1 MTAEQKDF
9 IEQLYLELYDRL
21 RIYACTALENEALA
35 EEAVQET
42 FRTACMKPEELY
54 QSPNPR
60 GWLYQTLK
68 NTIRN
73 TQKTRA
79 NAKRFLTDFTATRGC
94 DIACSEDR
102 IRLETIYGELSCSE
116 EFRLLKEFAVD
127 GMSHLEMATKRGI
140 SVEACK
146 KRVQRAKE
154 FLRKKI

>member
-1 MTAEQKDF
+1 MTVEQKDF
-9 IEQLYLELYDRL
+9 IELLYLELYERL

-42 FRTACMKPEELY
+42 FRTACMKPEALWT
-54 QSPNPR
+54 SPNPH

-73 TQKTRA
+73 IRKTRA
-79 NAKRFLTDFTATRGC
+79 NAQRLLVEYTAMHGGEV
-94 DIACSEDR
+94 AYSEDQV
-102 IRLETIYGELSCSE
+102 RLEMIYGELSCSE

-127 GMSHLEMATKRGI
+127 GRSHLEMAEKRGI

>member
-1 MTAEQKDF
+1 MTVDQKDF
-9 IEQLYLELYDRL
+9 IEQLYLELYERL

-42 FRTACMKPEELY
+42 FRTACMKPEELC

-68 NTIRN
+68 NTIWN
-73 TQKTRA
+73 TKRTRS
-79 NAKRFLTDFTATRGC
+79 NAKRFLTEYTVMHGRDGAY
-94 DIACSEDR
+94 SEDQ
-102 IRLETIYGELSCSE
+102 IGLETTYGNLSDLE
-116 EFRLLKEFAVD
+116 EFQLLREFAVD
-127 GMSHLEMATKRGI
+127 GKSHLEMATKRGI

>member
-1 MTAEQKDF
+1 MTVEQKDF
-9 IEQLYLELYDRL
+9 IELLYLELYERL

-42 FRTACMKPEELY
+42 FRTACMKPEALWT
-54 QSPNPR
+54 SPNPH

-73 TQKTRA
+73 TRKTRT
-79 NAKRFLTDFTATRGC
+79 NAQRLLAEYIATHSGQV
-94 DIACSEDR
+94 AYSEDH
-102 IRLETIYGELSCSE
+102 IGLETTYGNLSASE

-127 GMSHLEMATKRGI
+127 GQSHLEMATKRGI